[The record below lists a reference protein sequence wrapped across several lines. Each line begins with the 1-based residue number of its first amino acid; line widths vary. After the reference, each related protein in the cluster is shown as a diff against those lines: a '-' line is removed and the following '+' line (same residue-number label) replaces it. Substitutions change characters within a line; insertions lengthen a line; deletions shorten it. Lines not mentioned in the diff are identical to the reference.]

1 MVYQIKF
8 KDSAKKEFSKLEK
21 NLQNRIYNFLE
32 NRVKNNPHILKESL
46 LGNKKG
52 LWKYRVGDYR
62 LVCQILDD
70 ELIVLVVGVGH
81 RREIY
86 N

>member
-8 KDSAKKEFSKLEK
+8 RDSAKKEFSKLEK
-21 NLQNRIYNFLE
+21 NLQIRIYNFLE
-32 NRVKNNPHILKESL
+32 NRVKGNPHLLKESL
-46 LGNKKG
+46 LGNKRG

-81 RREIY
+81 RRECY
-86 N
+86 R